1 MSSLLDQAI
10 IDAKELREAAIRS
23 AEQTILERYSPEV
36 RRAVENILDEEESTD
51 SAEEVNEDINDVPL
65 AASEGEKLCPCP
77 EEDEDGEI
85 EIDFDQL
92 QGMADAEAGSADDL
106 ALDMGAEEDPLSEQV
121 EENNEETV
129 EEATEETIEE
139 TTEEVNEE
147 EEFELSEELE
157 LEEDEDEDLAEELKV
172 DTGAAKLGWFPPSE
186 SARDYELELA
196 LAREESDKAKEELE
210 AIKAALDIS
219 ETKNL
224 NISKALVTLQER
236 NEQYTDVIIDL
247 EGKINEL
254 LLINSKLLFS
264 NRVLESVSLNER
276 QKINLVEAIS
286 KARSSEEA
294 KTIFESLK
302 SVVGSVT
309 KKQTGPQ
316 SLREATRIPSTGNVP
331 GRRNEP
337 SMNDDIKSRMQRLAG
352 IGETNIQD

>member
-36 RRAVENILDEEESTD
+36 RRAVENILDEEESLDPT
-51 SAEEVNEDINDVPL
+51 EEVNEDINDVPL

-92 QGMADAEAGSADDL
+92 KGMADADAGSADDL
-106 ALDMGAEEDPLSEQV
+106 ALDMGAEENPLSEQV

-129 EEATEETIEE
+129 EE

-276 QKINLVEAIS
+276 QKNNLVEAIS

-337 SMNDDIKSRMQRLAG
+337 SINDDIKSRMQRLAG